1 MEDKYIIDANVFIT
15 AHRQRYLISVENLV
29 LDILICYNSW
39 GKLALGYSGQTVRHL
54 ISKVPDCLFSL

>member
-29 LDILICYNSW
+29 LDILICYNS
-39 GKLALGYSGQTVRHL
+39 
-54 ISKVPDCLFSL
+54 